1 MSSTRRSPI
10 ESFAD
15 TKGEVTDA
23 QTNSLW
29 YKDAVIYQLHVR
41 SFCDSNADGIGDFV
55 GLTQKLD
62 YLQELGITAIW
73 LLPFY
78 PSPLRD
84 DGYDVADYTSVHASY
99 GSLEDFRAFL
109 AAAHDRGDTHHHRT
123 GPESYFGPASLV

>member
-41 SFCDSNADGIGDFV
+41 SF
-55 GLTQKLD
+55 
-62 YLQELGITAIW
+62 YLA
-73 LLPFY
+73 F
-78 PSPLRD
+78 
-84 DGYDVADYTSVHASY
+84 
-99 GSLEDFRAFL
+99 AFL
-109 AAAHDRGDTHHHRT
+109 PITIAGRL
-123 GPESYFGPASLV
+123 PL

>member
-29 YKDAVIYQLHVR
+29 YEDAVIYQLYVR

-78 PSPLRD
+78 PSRLRD
-84 DGYDVADYTSVHASY
+84 DSPCKGKQPTTTGCIISTLPGFQVHHAQ
-99 GSLEDFRAFL
+99 LI
-109 AAAHDRGDTHHHRT
+109 
-123 GPESYFGPASLV
+123 P